1 MQIGKSTPLPHR
13 IAYSIIP
20 CCIYVCVPI
29 SVWHADFC
37 LCFPQTCILS
47 HRMLEW
53 CRTAFICVRPL
64 ITRCIMTP
72 YPWLALSC
80 FALLQPLSLSL
91 TASLFPSPLLFLS
104 VAAFLRSVPLS
115 VVKEWQTHGRDK
127 KREAGISNSSL
138 RRYSWTIS
146 SGSLLDFCW
155 FLCWALRWPLVKD
168 GSAWTQS

>member
-1 MQIGKSTPLPHR
+1 MQIGKSTPLPPPHR
-13 IAYSIIP
+13 LLHNPVLHLCLTCRFLPLFSSNLHS
-20 CCIYVCVPI
+20 VPSHAGMVPN
-29 SVWHADFC
+29 SVH
-37 LCFPQTCILS
+37 LCSP
-47 HRMLEW
+47 
-53 CRTAFICVRPL
+53 P

-146 SGSLLDFCW
+146 SGSLLD
-155 FLCWALRWPLVKD
+155 LTSV
-168 GSAWTQS
+168 GSYVEHYGGLW

>member
-64 ITRCIMTP
+64 SHDASWLPTFGLPCP
-72 YPWLALSC
+72 VSLCSNHFPFPWQRPC
-80 FALLQPLSLSL
+80 FPPLSFFSL
-91 TASLFPSPLLFLS
+91 LLHSCDLFLS
-104 VAAFLRSVPLS
+104 LWSRSDRHMGETRRGRQEYRILLCADTLGLS
-115 VVKEWQTHGRDK
+115 PPALYLTSV
-127 KREAGISNSSL
+127 
-138 RRYSWTIS
+138 
-146 SGSLLDFCW
+146 GSYVEHYGGLW
-155 FLCWALRWPLVKD
+155 
-168 GSAWTQS
+168 

>member
-64 ITRCIMTP
+64 SHDASWLPTLGLPCP
-72 YPWLALSC
+72 VSLCSNHFPFPWQRPC
-80 FALLQPLSLSL
+80 FPPLSFFSL
-91 TASLFPSPLLFLS
+91 LLHSCDLF
-104 VAAFLRSVPLS
+104 LS